1 MTKLLV
7 PRSLCSGIESI
18 CVHAEPFVLLR
29 LAYYMFTFRYPFC
42 FTLAVVV
49 LFLLNNTPVF
59 AQEPDTVRVSPDSIV
74 VVQTDSSKIKAR
86 KRLPIVGF
94 FTRKYP
100 DPRKAA
106 LLAAVLPGTGQA
118 YNKKWW
124 KVPIVYGALGGMTWW
139 TVDNVRTYHEYR
151 DNYKLLVD
159 GDPDTNPTDPKYL
172 TVSTG
177 TLREYRDRFRK
188 YSEQSYLGLGLLY
201 LLSVTDAFVD
211 AHLYNFDVSDDLS
224 MRLVPSLQSS
234 PGFGATFGLGVQ
246 IPIR

>member
-1 MTKLLV
+1 MLRSPAIAILV
-7 PRSLCSGIESI
+7 
-18 CVHAEPFVLLR
+18 F
-29 LAYYMFTFRYPFC
+29 
-42 FTLAVVV
+42 
-49 LFLLNNTPVF
+49 FLLNSAPVL
-59 AQEPDTVRVSPDSIV
+59 AQQPDTVRILPDSV
-74 VVQTDSSKIKAR
+74 VTVQTDSSKIKAR
-86 KRLPIVGF
+86 KHFPGVDF

-106 LLAAVLPGTGQA
+106 LLAAVLPGSGQA

-124 KVPIVYGALGGMTWW
+124 KVPIVYAALGGMTWW

-159 GDPDTNPTDPKYL
+159 ENPNTNPADPKYL
-172 TVSTG
+172 TVTTE
-177 TLREYRDRFRK
+177 TLRQYRDRFRK

-211 AHLYNFDVSDDLS
+211 AHLHNFDVSDDLS
-224 MRLVPSLQSS
+224 MRLVPNLQSS
-234 PGFGATFGLGVQ
+234 PGFGASFGLGVQ